1 MPLYVYKAVSADG
14 EVLEGE
20 LEAPDRSVVVE
31 RLRSQGHVPIRAE
44 ERKGGPLGGVGL
56 GGVVRRRPARGAGI
70 KGQDVVLLTRE
81 LSILLGSGLP
91 LDRALTVLGSLSR
104 EGPVRRLVER
114 LLEKV
119 RGGSSLAE
127 ALEAQGEVFPSYY
140 AGMVRAGEAGGALEA
155 VLERLADALERA
167 QALRE
172 SVKSAMLY
180 PALVVVL
187 AVVSLI
193 VLMTLVVPRFRP
205 LFEDSGAALPLLTE
219 VVIWVSDLM
228 QDFWWLLLGL
238 LVVSVV
244 AVRRHNAEPAGRLR
258 WDRFLLGL
266 PLLGDLLLKIEVA
279 RLSRTLGTLLANQVN
294 VLNALTMSL
303 GSLGNRAVGA
313 ALSELR
319 GRLAK
324 GEGLAVPLAEAG
336 VFPTLAVQLIQVG
349 EESGKLEEMLLRV
362 AAIYDEEVRRTV
374 ERLLGL
380 LVPLVT
386 IALGVLIAL
395 IIGSMLAAI
404 LSAYDLPF

>member
-1 MPLYVYKAVSADG
+1 MPWYVYKAVSADG

-20 LEAPDRSVVVE
+20 LEAPDRSSVVE

-44 ERKGGPLGGVGL
+44 ERKGGGGGVAWRRVARRDR
-56 GGVVRRRPARGAGI
+56 GVGPAE
-70 KGQDVVLLTRE
+70 VSLLTRE
-81 LSILLGSGLP
+81 LSILLEAGLP
-91 LDRALTVLGSLSR
+91 LDRALTTLSSLSA

-114 LLEKV
+114 ILERV

-155 VLERLADALERA
+155 VLSRLADALERA

-172 SVKSAMLY
+172 SVKSALLY
-180 PALVVVL
+180 PLLVVVL
-187 AVVSLI
+187 AVLSLV

-205 LFEDSGAALPLLTE
+205 LFEDSGAALPLVTE
-219 VVIWVSDLM
+219 VVIGLSDFM
-228 QDFWWLLLGL
+228 RDFWWLLLA
-238 LVVSVV
+238 LVAGAVFL
-244 AVRRHNAEPAGRLR
+244 VRRHNATAAGRLR
-258 WDRFLLGL
+258 WDRWLLGW

-294 VLNALTMSL
+294 VLNALSMSM
-303 GSLGNRAVGA
+303 GSLGNRAVIAG
-313 ALSELR
+313 LSELR
-319 GRLAK
+319 GRLTK

-336 VFPTLAVQLIQVG
+336 IFPVLAVQLIQVG

-374 ERLLGL
+374 DRLLAL
-380 LVPLVT
+380 LVPAVT
-386 IALGVLIAL
+386 IVLGLVIAV

-404 LSAYDLPF
+404 LSAYELPF